1 MEERKHVV
9 DARVS
14 EPGAML
20 SPQREMSRRRKR
32 WHGVRLSAGP
42 TTGNRLKEVV
52 SIGKSVRECEHV
64 YCARRMIDVNGI
76 RFVLTNV
83 NGRPECPNAVRSVG
97 FDRVLFSFAIDNSY
111 RPASVV
117 LRGNMSDRQL
127 PLSVTVSGKADC
139 KATCLGD
146 VRKRT
151 IWIVGKLHVLLLF
164 HVVERWLGS
173 ERWTRNAS
181 QGNEIDSKNRRANCH
196 VSLQSRKG
204 EKEGRAEW
212 DN

>member
-1 MEERKHVV
+1 MVIPFFCGNMSKSSFPRLKEHHSARPPHRFTHDREQLDEMEERKHVV

-20 SPQREMSRRRKR
+20 SPQHEMSRRHKR
-32 WHGVRLSAGP
+32 WHGVRLSADP

-52 SIGKSVRECEHV
+52 SIGKSVRECEDD
-64 YCARRMIDVNGI
+64 YCARR
-76 RFVLTNV
+76 L
-83 NGRPECPNAVRSVG
+83 
-97 FDRVLFSFAIDNSY
+97 
-111 RPASVV
+111 
-117 LRGNMSDRQL
+117 
-127 PLSVTVSGKADC
+127 
-139 KATCLGD
+139 
-146 VRKRT
+146 
-151 IWIVGKLHVLLLF
+151 IVGKLHVLLQF